1 MENMERSTVV
11 TIKNINNGHH
21 HLSPQ
26 QQQQQQQSMDHQP
39 YISCPP
45 KPPLRNA
52 SFSSYLI
59 RPPNHQDIHI
69 NTSRADDSEICIF
82 DARKYFNET
91 NNNVNIDSKVIIS
104 SSNRVSPLNVNNNYY
119 NLGLI
124 SEHRISS
131 DVSALPRFSSS
142 SSVDGYGR
150 NYRARSFNATPT
162 ASSEAS
168 WNSQT
173 GLLQN
178 PPGAVAISMRNPA
191 TEEKERGG
199 RTSNKWQL
207 FGRKCPCS
215 GKKSVQVEE
224 KASSSSSVASV
235 SAEPKTPA
243 ARLYNDNS
251 NNKRQIQKS
260 LEIPVDESFQSEEI
274 ITNIRRISAE
284 NRFTGLGQQRVNIV
298 APGRPYTDAT
308 PGFTFPILNQTSPM
322 KLVLNNAPLLEDP
335 PRESLEIFQPPS
347 DQETAVSRNSTRRSF
362 TFPASPSR
370 TRMTTD
376 DDVAS
381 DASSD
386 LFEIESFSTQTT
398 TYPMYHSLDEAA
410 SYNARRLAAANGN
423 NNLMYCTRGSPDEPV
438 TPSIAATECYEP
450 SEASIDW
457 SVTTAEGF
465 DRGSVTNYSVA
476 ASEVD
481 DVAVTRHVGGGG
493 GGGGSKKKGN
503 GGMLLSCR
511 CEKAVSVVGPNPVKC
526 VAGSGM
532 RHVSSRTCNVNSNS
546 KPPLARSQ
554 SHTLSQPFAT

>member
-1 MENMERSTVV
+1 M
-11 TIKNINNGHH
+11 IKSINNGHH

-26 QQQQQQQSMDHQP
+26 QQQSMDHQP
-39 YISCPP
+39 YFSFPP
-45 KPPLRNA
+45 KPPLGNA
-52 SFSSYLI
+52 SFASYLI
-59 RPPNHQDIHI
+59 RPNHQDIHV
-69 NTSRADDSEICIF
+69 NAGQADDSEICIF
-82 DARKYFNET
+82 EARKYFNET
-91 NNNVNIDSKVIIS
+91 NSNINTDSKAIIIS
-104 SSNRVSPLNVNNNYY
+104 SSSNNNNRVSPLNVTINNN
-119 NLGLI
+119 NNNNNPELI

-131 DVSALPRFSSS
+131 DVSALPRFSCS

-191 TEEKERGG
+191 TEEKKRGG
-199 RTSNKWQL
+199 RTSSKWRL

-235 SAEPKTPA
+235 SVSAEPKTPA
-243 ARLYNDNS
+243 ARLYNN

-260 LEIPVDESFQSEEI
+260 LEIPVDRSFQSEEI

-284 NRFTGLGQQRVNIV
+284 CRFTGLGQQRVNIV
-298 APGRPYTDAT
+298 PPGRPYTDAT
-308 PGFTFPILNQTSPM
+308 PGFTFPILNQTASM

-335 PRESLEIFQPPS
+335 PRESLEIFQPPL
-347 DQETAVSRNSTRRSF
+347 DQETAVSRNSTRHSF
-362 TFPASPSR
+362 TFPASPGR

-398 TYPMYHSLDEAA
+398 TYPMYHRRDSLDEAA
-410 SYNARRLAAANGN
+410 SFNARRLAATNGN
-423 NNLMYCTRGSPDEPV
+423 NNLMYCTRGSLDEAV
-438 TPSIAATECYEP
+438 TPSISATECYEP

-465 DRGSVTNYSVA
+465 DRGSVTNYSA
-476 ASEVD
+476 TAPEVD
-481 DVAVTRHVGGGG
+481 DVAAMRHGGGI
-493 GGGGSKKKGN
+493 SKKKGN

-532 RHVSSRTCNVNSNS
+532 RHVSSRTCSVNNNS
-546 KPPLARSQ
+546 KPPLPRSQ
-554 SHTLSQPFAT
+554 SHTLSPPFAT